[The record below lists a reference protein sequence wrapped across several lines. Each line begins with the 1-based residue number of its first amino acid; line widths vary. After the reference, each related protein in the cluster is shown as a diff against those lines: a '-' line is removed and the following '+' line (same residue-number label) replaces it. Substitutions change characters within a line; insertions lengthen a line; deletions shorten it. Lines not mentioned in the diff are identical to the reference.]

1 MITEPLCILTVD
13 DSASMRAL
21 LMNSLTQQGHKVI
34 QAEDGR
40 DALELLD
47 RSEDQ
52 FDIIVTDINMPRM
65 DGYTLIK
72 NLRETEKYRDLPI
85 IVLSTESSE
94 PKDAR
99 AAGATGWVV
108 KPFNANQLEISLRKL
123 TH

>member
-1 MITEPLCILTVD
+1 MIAEPLCILTVD

-40 DALELLD
+40 DALELLA
-47 RSEDQ
+47 RSDDQ

-65 DGYTLIK
+65 DGYELIK
-72 NLRETEKYRDLPI
+72 SLREMEQYRDLPI
-85 IVLSTESSE
+85 IVLSTENSE

-99 AAGATGWVV
+99 TAGATGWVV
-108 KPFNANQLEISLRKL
+108 KPFNGSQLENSLRKI

>member
-1 MITEPLCILTVD
+1 MIAEPLCILTVD

-21 LMNSLTQQGHKVI
+21 LMNSLTQQGHRVI

-40 DALELLD
+40 DALELLA
-47 RSEDQ
+47 RSDDQ

-65 DGYTLIK
+65 DGYELIK
-72 NLRETEKYRDLPI
+72 SLRETEQYRDLPI
-85 IVLSTESSE
+85 IVLSTENSE

-108 KPFNANQLEISLRKL
+108 KPFNADQLEISLRKV

>member
-1 MITEPLCILTVD
+1 MIAEPLCILTVD

-21 LMNSLTQQGHKVI
+21 LMNSLTQQGHRVI

-40 DALELLD
+40 DALELLA

-65 DGYTLIK
+65 DGYELIK
-72 NLRETEKYRDLPI
+72 SLREKEQYRDLPI
-85 IVLSTESSE
+85 IVLSTENSE

-108 KPFNANQLEISLRKL
+108 KPFNADQLEISLRKV

>member
-1 MITEPLCILTVD
+1 MIAEPLCILTVD

-40 DALELLD
+40 DALELLA
-47 RSEDQ
+47 RSDDQ

-65 DGYTLIK
+65 DGYELIK
-72 NLRETEKYRDLPI
+72 SLRETEQYRDLPI
-85 IVLSTESSE
+85 IVLSTENSE

-108 KPFNANQLEISLRKL
+108 KPFNADQLEISLRKV